1 MTGMASKS
9 QQGILSLKIT
19 DQNTLY
25 HAYMSFLQNGGLFIP
40 TTKIYNLG
48 DEVFILLTL
57 MDEPEKLPI
66 AAQIVW
72 ITPKGAQGNQVAGIG
87 IHFSDLDGGVVQ
99 GKIENH
105 LAGKIN
111 SKKLTHTM

>member
-1 MTGMASKS
+1 MVAKA

-40 TTKIYNLG
+40 TTKEYNLG
-48 DEVFILLTL
+48 DEIFILLTL
-57 MDEPEKLPI
+57 MDEPDKLPI
-66 AAQIVW
+66 AASIVW
-72 ITPKGAQGNQVAGIG
+72 ITPKGAQGNQTSGIG
-87 IHFSDLDGGVVQ
+87 IHFSELDGGMVR
-99 GKIENH
+99 GKIETL
-105 LAGKIN
+105 LAGKIQ